1 METNNINNTYGDGF
15 STEPGYMD
23 PPQLTPAGVQAEIKK
38 TRHKKEV
45 PLYVFLIIV
54 GLIACTVLV
63 LRDVQGDG
71 LLVEI
76 REFLSDLPDL
86 SSRDPES
93 IMQLAIVIMS
103 LVFGTGAIIILVVM
117 SLYQMYRTYA
127 DQMSYSIRVSEKNY
141 PEIYQKVREY
151 TWLLGWKKEPEV
163 YVQQMNGSL
172 NAFTCWVPGKVF
184 IQLNAEIVDI
194 AYMEH
199 KDFDTIFFVM
209 AHEFGHAYLHHV
221 QLYYSF
227 WSMLA
232 SFIPFLGSNILLPML
247 SRSREYSADR
257 VAQALTGG
265 VAQEDCMM
273 LLGAGRHSYKYV
285 DTQSYISE
293 IMAHYNVV
301 ERFFRWL
308 VNLLASHPIMPY
320 RVQAILDPYK
330 RSGRL
335 L

>member
-1 METNNINNTYGDGF
+1 
-15 STEPGYMD
+15 
-23 PPQLTPAGVQAEIKK
+23 
-38 TRHKKEV
+38 
-45 PLYVFLIIV
+45 
-54 GLIACTVLV
+54 
-63 LRDVQGDG
+63 
-71 LLVEI
+71 
-76 REFLSDLPDL
+76 
-86 SSRDPES
+86 
-93 IMQLAIVIMS
+93 MQLAIIILS
-103 LVFGTGAIIILVVM
+103 LMFGAGAIIILVVM

-293 IMAHYNVV
+293 ILAHYGPV

>member
-15 STEPGYMD
+15 STESGYMD

-93 IMQLAIVIMS
+93 IMQLAIVILS
-103 LVFGTGAIIILVVM
+103 LVFGTGAIALMIIV
-117 SLYQMYRTYA
+117 SLYQMFRTYA

-151 TWLLGWKKEPEV
+151 TRLLGWKKEPEV
-163 YVQQMNGSL
+163 YVQQMNGAL

-184 IQLNAEIVDI
+184 VQLNAEIVDI

-293 IMAHYNVV
+293 IMAHY
-301 ERFFRWL
+301 
-308 VNLLASHPIMPY
+308 LLASHPIMPY

>member
-1 METNNINNTYGDGF
+1 METNNTNTAYDEGF
-15 STEPGYMD
+15 STESGYMD
-23 PPQLTPAGVQAEIKK
+23 PPQLTPAVVQAEIKK

-45 PLYVFLIIV
+45 PLYVFLIII
-54 GLIACTVLV
+54 GLMACVLLI
-63 LRDVQGDG
+63 LRDAQGDG

-76 REFLSDLPDL
+76 KEFLSSLPDL
-86 SSRDPES
+86 SSKDPDS
-93 IMQLAIVIMS
+93 IMQLAIIILS
-103 LVFGTGAIIILVVM
+103 LMFGAGAIIILVVM

-221 QLYYSF
+221 QLYYTF

-293 IMAHYNVV
+293 IMAHYGPI

>member
-1 METNNINNTYGDGF
+1 METNNTNTAYDEGF
-15 STEPGYMD
+15 STESGYMD

-54 GLIACTVLV
+54 GLIACAILI

-86 SSRDPES
+86 SSKDPDS
-93 IMQLAIVIMS
+93 IMQLAIIILS
-103 LVFGTGAIIILVVM
+103 LMFGAGAIIILVVM
-117 SLYQMYRTYA
+117 SLYQMFRTYA

-151 TWLLGWKKEPEV
+151 TQLLGWKKEPEV
-163 YVQQMNGSL
+163 YVQQMNGAL

-184 IQLNAEIVDI
+184 VQLNAEIVDI

-221 QLYYSF
+221 QLYYSI

-232 SFIPFLGSNILLPML
+232 SFIPVLGPNILIPML

-265 VAQEDCMM
+265 VAQ
-273 LLGAGRHSYKYV
+273 
-285 DTQSYISE
+285 
-293 IMAHYNVV
+293 
-301 ERFFRWL
+301 
-308 VNLLASHPIMPY
+308 
-320 RVQAILDPYK
+320 
-330 RSGRL
+330 
-335 L
+335 

>member
-1 METNNINNTYGDGF
+1 METNNTNTAYDEGF
-15 STEPGYMD
+15 STESGYMD
-23 PPQLTPAGVQAEIKK
+23 PPQLTPAVVQAEIKK

-45 PLYVFLIIV
+45 PLYVFLIII
-54 GLIACTVLV
+54 GLMACVLLI
-63 LRDVQGDG
+63 LRDAQGDG

-76 REFLSDLPDL
+76 KEFLSSLPDL
-86 SSRDPES
+86 SSKDPDS
-93 IMQLAIVIMS
+93 IMQLAIIILS
-103 LVFGTGAIIILVVM
+103 LMFGAGAIIILVVM

-247 SRSREYSADR
+247 SRSRE
-257 VAQALTGG
+257 
-265 VAQEDCMM
+265 
-273 LLGAGRHSYKYV
+273 
-285 DTQSYISE
+285 
-293 IMAHYNVV
+293 
-301 ERFFRWL
+301 
-308 VNLLASHPIMPY
+308 
-320 RVQAILDPYK
+320 
-330 RSGRL
+330 
-335 L
+335 

>member
-1 METNNINNTYGDGF
+1 
-15 STEPGYMD
+15 
-23 PPQLTPAGVQAEIKK
+23 
-38 TRHKKEV
+38 
-45 PLYVFLIIV
+45 
-54 GLIACTVLV
+54 
-63 LRDVQGDG
+63 
-71 LLVEI
+71 
-76 REFLSDLPDL
+76 
-86 SSRDPES
+86 
-93 IMQLAIVIMS
+93 
-103 LVFGTGAIIILVVM
+103 
-117 SLYQMYRTYA
+117 MYRTYA

-293 IMAHYNVV
+293 IMAHYGPI

>member
-1 METNNINNTYGDGF
+1 
-15 STEPGYMD
+15 MD
-23 PPQLTPAGVQAEIKK
+23 SPQLTPAVVQAEIKK

-45 PLYVFLIIV
+45 PLYVFLIII
-54 GLIACTVLV
+54 GLMACVLLI
-63 LRDVQGDG
+63 LRDAQGDG

-76 REFLSDLPDL
+76 KEFLSSLPDL
-86 SSRDPES
+86 SSKDPDS
-93 IMQLAIVIMS
+93 IMQLAIIILS
-103 LVFGTGAIIILVVM
+103 LMFGAGAIIILVVM

-273 LLGAGRHSYKYV
+273 LLAVGRHAYKYV
-285 DTQSYISE
+285 DTGDYLRNITANHNA
-293 IMAHYNVV
+293 I
-301 ERFFRWL
+301 ERFARWCTNL
-308 VNLLASHPIMPY
+308 VASHPIMPF
-320 RVQAILDPYK
+320 RVRAILDPSK
-330 RSGRL
+330 KSGRL

>member
-15 STEPGYMD
+15 STESGYMD

-93 IMQLAIVIMS
+93 IMQLAIVILS
-103 LVFGTGAIIILVVM
+103 LVFGTGAIALMIIV
-117 SLYQMYRTYA
+117 SLYQMFRTYA

-151 TWLLGWKKEPEV
+151 TRLLGWKKEPEV
-163 YVQQMNGSL
+163 YVQQMNGAL
-172 NAFTCWVPGKVF
+172 NAFTCWVPG
-184 IQLNAEIVDI
+184 
-194 AYMEH
+194 
-199 KDFDTIFFVM
+199 
-209 AHEFGHAYLHHV
+209 
-221 QLYYSF
+221 
-227 WSMLA
+227 
-232 SFIPFLGSNILLPML
+232 
-247 SRSREYSADR
+247 DR
-257 VAQALTGG
+257 K
-265 VAQEDCMM
+265 
-273 LLGAGRHSYKYV
+273 S
-285 DTQSYISE
+285 
-293 IMAHYNVV
+293 VV
-301 ERFFRWL
+301 
-308 VNLLASHPIMPY
+308 
-320 RVQAILDPYK
+320 
-330 RSGRL
+330 
-335 L
+335 